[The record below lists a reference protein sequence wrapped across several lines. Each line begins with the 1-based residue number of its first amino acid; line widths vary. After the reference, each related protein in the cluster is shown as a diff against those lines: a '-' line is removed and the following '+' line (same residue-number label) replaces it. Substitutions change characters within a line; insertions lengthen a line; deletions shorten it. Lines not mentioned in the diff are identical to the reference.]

1 MSIPKEPRQ
10 LMINL
15 MYLVLTAMLALNVS
29 AEIINAFFMI
39 DKGIAST
46 NSIIDD
52 SNEFATTAL
61 EKNAEQDLSRYQPLV
76 DAAKEVRQISK
87 EFNIYI
93 GSIRD
98 TLVASSGGMY
108 PEDDEKHGGQPKG
121 YKNKDVTTR
130 LLVDKGKGDEIE
142 QKILSTREQLLDV
155 VTRLKDTP
163 GTSIND
169 ETISELEES
178 ISLEISND
186 WEKAKGTGKKKKSWA
201 RYTFFQ
207 MPLAA
212 IFPIFRKFQND
223 MKSSEAAVLNYLVQ
237 QVGAKTFKVDNF
249 IPISSARKSYVIA
262 GEPYEAEI
270 TIGASSKSVY
280 ENMNIQVN
288 GQTLP
293 VGDDGI
299 AQYSARATST
309 GVKTY
314 KVDINL
320 TNPTTG
326 DRETYSKTFEYE
338 VGRRSVTVAAD
349 KMNVLYIGVPNPIS
363 VAAAGV
369 SSNDLRVSASGS
381 GVQIKRTGNGKY
393 EAIASQPGN
402 TNITVS
408 GGGLKAS
415 SFQFRVKRIPDPVAR
430 LSNSSGGNMP
440 NGEFKAQGGVG
451 AFLDNFDFDA
461 RCTVSGFTLIYVAR
475 RQDPIPVTNPGARY
489 SAEAQR
495 LISKAKPG
503 DIYYYDNVRA
513 KCPGD
518 TNTRKINTMVF
529 NIR

>member
-1 MSIPKEPRQ
+1 
-10 LMINL
+10 MINL
-15 MYLVLTAMLALNVS
+15 MYLVLIAMLALNVS

-46 NSIIDD
+46 NNIIDD
-52 SNEFATTAL
+52 SNEFATKAL

-76 DAAKEVRQISK
+76 DAAKEVRQISA
-87 EFNIYI
+87 EFNDYI
-93 GSIRD
+93 TGIRD

-108 PEDDEKHGGQPKG
+108 PEDDDKHAGQPKG

-130 LLVDKGKGDEIE
+130 LLVDQGKGDEIE
-142 QKILSTREQLLDV
+142 QRILSTRQQLLDI

-169 ETISELEES
+169 ETIAALEES
-178 ISLEISND
+178 ISLEISDD
-186 WEKAKGTGKKKKSWA
+186 WENAKAGKKNKSWA

-237 QVGAKTFKVDNF
+237 QVGAETFKVDNF
-249 IPISSARKSYVIA
+249 IPIASASKSYVIA

-280 ENMNIQVN
+280 ENMDVKVN
-288 GQTLP
+288 GQSLS
-293 VGDDGI
+293 VEDGI
-299 AQYSARATST
+299 AKYSARATST
-309 GVKTY
+309 GVKSY
-314 KVDINL
+314 KVDIDL

-326 DRETYSKTFEYE
+326 KRETYSKTFEYE

-349 KMNVLYIGVPNPIS
+349 KMNVLYIGVENPIS

-369 SSNDLRVSASGS
+369 SSNDLRVSGSGS
-381 GVQIKRTGNGKY
+381 GIQMSRTGEGKY
-393 EAIASQPGN
+393 NATVSTPG
-402 TNITVS
+402 TANITVS
-408 GGGLKAS
+408 GGGLQAS
-415 SFQFRVKRIPDPVAR
+415 SFEFRVKRIPDPVAR
-430 LSNSSGGNMP
+430 LSNSSGGDMP
-440 NGEFKAQGGVG
+440 NGEFRAQGGVG

-461 RCTVSGFTLIYVAR
+461 RCVVSGFELIYVAR
-475 RQDPIPVTNPGARY
+475 RQDPIPVTNAGARY
-489 SAEAQR
+489 TSEAQA
-495 LISKAKPG
+495 LIARAKPG
-503 DIYYYDNVRA
+503 DIYYFDNVRA

-518 TNTRKINTMVF
+518 QSTRKINTMVF